1 MRRAGFYITLLL
13 LVSLLSSIPLACKK
27 STTSLTTSSTQS
39 ANTTTP
45 ITTTTSV
52 VQTTTS
58 GSIQTTATSGVQT
71 TSSTRTSTTSSVQ
84 TTTTG
89 SAQTS
94 QTSSTV
100 ITSTSVPVSIGM
112 PDIADMKS
120 LASYRLSIMTKLVK
134 GTGAGLVTYMKYEY
148 VKDQKAEHA
157 WMEDTIGKVT
167 ETYIKIGDKYWIW
180 LGIAGMNWV
189 EQPPQTTTTTAAIPS
204 DLASQIKQL
213 QQDAENAKVRF
224 DKKGTETVNNVRCIR
239 YEFEYSMTTN
249 MPNLATGGTIKTDT
263 HSSGN
268 IWIADQ
274 SGLPAVMIKT
284 KNTAEI
290 TVAGETTVMEAEQNL
305 TDIGAA
311 ITIKPPEGAMQIPT
325 GIPTFPTG
333 IPTIPSG
340 GAG

>member
-1 MRRAGFYITLLL
+1 MKRAGLYITLLL
-13 LVSLLSSIPLACKK
+13 VVSLLSSIPLACKK
-27 STTSLTTSSTQS
+27 STTSLTTSPTQS
-39 ANTTTP
+39 GNTTTP
-45 ITTTTSV
+45 LTTTTSV
-52 VQTTTS
+52 VQTTS
-58 GSIQTTATSGVQT
+58 SAQTTATSVQT
-71 TSSTRTSTTSSVQ
+71 TSSTRTSTTTSVQ

-94 QTSSTV
+94 QTTSTV
-100 ITSTSVPVSIGM
+100 ITSSSVPVSGGM

-120 LASYRLSIMTKLVK
+120 LASYRLSIMTKMVK
-134 GTGAGLVTYMKYEY
+134 GAGAGLVSYMKYEY
-148 VKDQKAEHA
+148 VKDQNAEHA
-157 WMEDTIGKVT
+157 WMEDVSGKVT
-167 ETYIKIGDKYWIW
+167 ETYIKIGDKYWAW
-180 LGIAGMNWV
+180 FGVAGMNWV
-189 EQPPQTTTTTAAIPS
+189 EQPLQTTTTTAAITS

-213 QQDAENAKVRF
+213 QQDAGNAKVRF

-239 YEFEYSMTTN
+239 YEFEYSMSID
-249 MPNLATGGTIKTDT
+249 MPNLVTGGTAKTDM

-274 SGLPAVMIKT
+274 SGLPAVIIKT

-290 TVAGETTVMEAEQNL
+290 TTVGETTVMEAEQNL

-325 GIPTFPTG
+325 GIPTIPTG

-340 GAG
+340 GIG

>member
-13 LVSLLSSIPLACKK
+13 LVSLLGSIPLACKK

-39 ANTTTP
+39 GNTTTP
-45 ITTTTSV
+45 LTTTTSIVQTTSGSTQTTTTTSV
-52 VQTTTS
+52 KTT
-58 GSIQTTATSGVQT
+58 
-71 TSSTRTSTTSSVQ
+71 SVQ

-94 QTSSTV
+94 QTASTV
-100 ITSTSVPVSIGM
+100 ITSSSVPVSGGM

-120 LASYRLSIMTKLVK
+120 LASYRLSIMTKMVK
-134 GTGAGLVTYMKYEY
+134 GAGAGLVSYLKYEY
-148 VKDQKAEHA
+148 VKDQNAEHA
-157 WMEDTIGKVT
+157 WMEDVSGKVT
-167 ETYIKIGDKYWIW
+167 ETYIKIGDKYWAW
-180 LGIAGMNWV
+180 FGIAGMNWV
-189 EQPPQTTTTTAAIPS
+189 EQPLQTTTTTAAITS

-213 QQDAENAKVRF
+213 QQDAGNAKLRF

-239 YEFEYSMTTN
+239 YEFEYSMSID
-249 MPNLATGGTIKTDT
+249 MPNLATGGTAKTDM